1 MDIRK
6 LGLGLGAFAAGA
18 AAWVWGA
25 SRFGDR
31 IGAALTPAPTP
42 ASPPPSPPA
51 SPPVGASATARTTP
65 VRPAPD
71 GVLDEAPLAAQRPVD
86 ADDIDAG
93 VGAVPGD
100 STTSPIAPRPAGMAA
115 APVGMAETE
124 RHLPEQGGGDRD
136 GHVPTDLLSDDPV
149 RADTRA
155 PDAFRPDPT
164 AVPTAAEREAL
175 RPATGP
181 APTLVADRGS
191 GFSEAA
197 GAA

>member
-1 MDIRK
+1 MDLKR

-18 AAWVWGA
+18 VAWTLAAG
-25 SRFGDR
+25 RYGDK
-31 IGAALTPAPTP
+31 AARLL
-42 ASPPPSPPA
+42 
-51 SPPVGASATARTTP
+51 
-65 VRPAPD
+65 RPAPAA
-71 GVLDEAPLAAQRPVD
+71 DE
-86 ADDIDAG
+86 G
-93 VGAVPGD
+93 VGAIPGD
-100 STTSPIAPRPAGMAA
+100 STTSPIDPRPATMAA

-124 RHLPEQGGGDRD
+124 KHFQEGPANPAAE
-136 GHVPTDLLSDDPV
+136 HVPTDLLSAEPV
-149 RADTRA
+149 TRDTRA

-164 AVPTAAEREAL
+164 AVPTAEEREAL

>member
-31 IGAALTPAPTP
+31 VGAALEPAP
-42 ASPPPSPPA
+42 APPRA
-51 SPPVGASATARTTP
+51 
-65 VRPAPD
+65 
-71 GVLDEAPLAAQRPVD
+71 
-86 ADDIDAG
+86 DAG
-93 VGAVPGD
+93 DDAGAGAVPGD
-100 STTSPIAPRPAGMAA
+100 STTSPVAPRPATLAA

-124 RHLPEQGGGDRD
+124 KGFSEGGASPAAE
-136 GHVPTDLLSDDPV
+136 HVPTDLLSDAPV
-149 RADTRA
+149 TAGTRA
-155 PDAFRPDPT
+155 PEAFRPDPT
-164 AVPTAAEREAL
+164 AVPTAEEREAL

-191 GFSEAA
+191 GHSEAA

>member
-1 MDIRK
+1 MDIKK

-18 AAWVWGA
+18 AAWTWGA
-25 SRFGDR
+25 SRYGDKVAKALDLDPAFDG
-31 IGAALTPAPTP
+31 GAGSPALA
-42 ASPPPSPPA
+42 
-51 SPPVGASATARTTP
+51 G
-65 VRPAPD
+65 
-71 GVLDEAPLAAQRPVD
+71 
-86 ADDIDAG
+86 G

-100 STTSPIAPRPAGMAA
+100 STTSPVAPRPADMAA

-124 RHLPEQGGGDRD
+124 KHLPAGEPNGAVD
-136 GHVPTDLLSDDPV
+136 HAAPDLAAADPV
-149 RADTRA
+149 RADARA
-155 PDAFRPDPT
+155 PEAFRPDPT